1 MWLDTRHIPT
11 WTIDFGENFPFRK
24 KKSMF
29 IPIESVCDMAIFC
42 EKRHFCQ
49 NSMLS

>member
-1 MWLDTRHIPT
+1 MKIR
-11 WTIDFGENFPFRK
+11 ENLPFCK

-29 IPIESVCDMAIFC
+29 IPIESVWDMAIFR
-42 EKRHFCQ
+42 EKRQFCQ